1 MAFAD
6 EPPRSSRPSSDA
18 GCLHRRVHSV
28 RWQVRAEEDSD
39 DRAPGHLCLADPR
52 CRAEALRNL
61 TERFRPALVAQPGF
75 VAGYWAEA
83 EDGRMVSITVWESEA
98 AAERGGRR
106 LATPLPGQ
114 DPAKIPSPDRVETL
128 TVVTS
133 A

>member
-1 MAFAD
+1 MIVRLATFASPTPD
-6 EPPRSSRPSSDA
+6 
-18 GCLHRRVHSV
+18 V
-28 RWQVRAEEDSD
+28 
-39 DRAPGHLCLADPR
+39 
-52 CRAEALRNL
+52 RAEALRNL
-61 TERFRPALVAQPGF
+61 TERFQPALVAQPGF

-106 LATPLPGQ
+106 ANATPLLPGQ